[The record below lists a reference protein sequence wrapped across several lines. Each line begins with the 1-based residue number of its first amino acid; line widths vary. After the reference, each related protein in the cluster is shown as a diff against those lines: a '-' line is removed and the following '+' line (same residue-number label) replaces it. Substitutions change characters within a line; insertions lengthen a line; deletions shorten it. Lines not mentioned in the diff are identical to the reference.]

1 MVPKKRLYISH
12 SLGDSIGSGTD
23 SFECESTGSSSA
35 ISVSS
40 LPHLLLHH
48 HAHKNSPA
56 ATAVIEIHQEEPQ
69 PQNLSLKKPDR
80 ESRDDD
86 SYKMTS
92 SQQLPKLEPKE
103 EQVDDEDDDA
113 EDDDEEEVGLMEA
126 ALRLRRPYWEDQRL
140 NSAVYHHHHAA
151 AFMPN
156 SPIKQQSSPSS
167 RSHLSASCPSSPPV
181 TAGSGAYRLS
191 LDSRGGDHNGDS
203 PPSSSSSPYLM
214 SYQFQEKVE
223 AELANLYKNGLGLC
237 TSPEAA
243 TPISIRSFCIQDGN
257 TYRCK
262 VCNNAYTHP
271 SNFHRHYVTTHL
283 QRKSYPCSV
292 CHKKFN
298 RKDNMT
304 AHLRAVHGWGGGGGL
319 GGGGGVD
326 GGVMTSS
333 SAASSPSLSSSSL
346 LPQGLPEPGI
356 VN

>member
-48 HAHKNSPA
+48 HAHNNSPA

-151 AFMPN
+151 AFMP

-326 GGVMTSS
+326 GGLMTSS

>member
-48 HAHKNSPA
+48 HAHNNSPA
-56 ATAVIEIHQEEPQ
+56 ATAVIEIHQE
-69 PQNLSLKKPDR
+69 
-80 ESRDDD
+80 
-86 SYKMTS
+86 
-92 SQQLPKLEPKE
+92 EPKE

-262 VCNNAYTHP
+262 VCNNAYT
-271 SNFHRHYVTTHL
+271 
-283 QRKSYPCSV
+283 CS
-292 CHKKFN
+292 
-298 RKDNMT
+298 
-304 AHLRAVHGWGGGGGL
+304 A
-319 GGGGGVD
+319 
-326 GGVMTSS
+326 SPIP
-333 SAASSPSLSSSSL
+333 AASATRSST
-346 LPQGLPEPGI
+346 GRTI
-356 VN
+356 